1 MIQKHCF
8 WKPFFYLCKKSKAT
22 FMLPLNIQNE
32 TSRLR
37 AVVLGTAVNNGPTPT
52 AEEAYDPKSLEH
64 ILAGTYPVEADMIN
78 EMEAFNQVFKKYDVE
93 VFRPD
98 VIPNY
103 NQIFSRDIGFVIDD
117 VFIKANILPDREK
130 ELDAIQYVIDHI
142 DPKKV
147 VRPPEEVHIE
157 GGDVMLWN
165 DMNQTTN
172 SILMIRPVAFRMNE
186 QTAVNNY
193 YQKVLENTTPS
204 TVNAKAQNEFDA
216 FVEKLRKVGVN
227 VIVVEDTLDPD
238 TPDSIFPNNWISFHE
253 NGDVTLYPMF
263 AENRRAERR
272 EDILDIL
279 EDKGFAIHEIM
290 DYTSAEEDGFFLEGT
305 GSIVLDRDNGK
316 AYCALS
322 PRADEELFIE
332 FCEDFDLAPV
342 IFEAYQTVNGER
354 KHMYHT
360 NVMMCIAETFAV
372 VCADCID
379 DKQERK
385 MVLDNLKADGKDIIL
400 VTEDQVNN
408 FAGNMLQVKGKDDKR
423 YLVMS
428 NSAYQSLTKAQI
440 HKIEEHCEILHA
452 NLDTIEACGG
462 GSARCMMA
470 EVFLPVFMIYS

>member
-1 MIQKHCF
+1 M
-8 WKPFFYLCKKSKAT
+8 
-22 FMLPLNIQNE
+22 
-32 TSRLR
+32 
-37 AVVLGTAVNNGPTPT
+37 
-52 AEEAYDPKSLEH
+52 D
-64 ILAGTYPVEADMIN
+64 
-78 EMEAFNQVFKKYDVE
+78 
-93 VFRPD
+93 
-98 VIPNY
+98 
-103 NQIFSRDIGFVIDD
+103 
-117 VFIKANILPDREK
+117 
-130 ELDAIQYVIDHI
+130 
-142 DPKKV
+142 
-147 VRPPEEVHIE
+147 
-157 GGDVMLWN
+157 
-165 DMNQTTN
+165 QTTN
-172 SILMIRPVAFRMNE
+172 TILMIRPVAFRMNE

-193 YQKVLENTTPS
+193 YQKVLDNTTPS
-204 TVNAKAQNEFDA
+204 TVNAKAQKEFDA
-216 FVEKLRKVGVN
+216 FVEKLQKVGVN
-227 VIVVEDTLDPD
+227 VIVVDDKLDPD

-263 AENRRAERR
+263 AENRRLERR
-272 EDILDIL
+272 EDILDII
-279 EDKGFAIHEIM
+279 EDRGFVVNEIM

-305 GSIVLDRDNGK
+305 GSILLDRDNAK

-332 FCEDFDLAPV
+332 FCEDYDLAPV

-372 VCADCID
+372 ICADCID

-428 NSAYQSLTKAQI
+428 NSAYQSLTKSQI

-470 EVFLPVFMIYS
+470 EVFLPKA